1 MSSLMF
7 SAILALL
14 LLAIFEVV
22 EPIVQDLSLSGK
34 RGCNEARVR
43 GQLLV
48 WFGPQIDEPLSLTR

>member
-22 EPIVQDLSLSGK
+22 EPIVQDLSGK

-48 WFGPQIDEPLSLTR
+48 WFGPQIDEPLSLKR

>member
-22 EPIVQDLSLSGK
+22 EPIVQGK